1 MRLKLIG
8 CGVLLRELSDAIVR
22 SPHLIDATYLTTGL
36 HDTGAKLMR
45 EGIQE
50 AIDASEG
57 QGYDAVVLGYALC
70 GTGLAGVRARTIPV
84 AIPRAHDCIALLMGS
99 REKYKEYFNANP
111 GTYYRS
117 IGWVERQDQL
127 TEQVAGIGLDDNL
140 QKLIEK
146 YGEDSGRFLYE
157 EMSGYKKN
165 YSRLTFIR
173 TGLEVD
179 DSFRQRAQAEAAEKG
194 WKFEEFDGST
204 SLFRRLLSGD
214 WNEEFLVL
222 QPGQQIVSSN
232 DDQIL
237 AASGGEQ

>member
-8 CGVLLRELSDAIVR
+8 CGVLLRELSDAIVH
-22 SPHLIDATYLTTGL
+22 SPHLVDAVYLTTGL

-45 EGIQE
+45 ESIQE

-57 QGYDAVVLGYALC
+57 QGYDAIVLGYALC
-70 GTGLAGVRARTIPV
+70 GTGLAGVRARSIPV
-84 AIPRAHDCIALLMGS
+84 AIPCAHDCIALLMGS

-117 IGWVERQDQL
+117 IGWVERQDKL

-157 EMSGYKKN
+157 EMSGYKRN

-214 WNEEFLVL
+214 WNDEFLVL

-237 AASGGEQ
+237 SAAGGE

>member
-8 CGVLLRELSDAIVR
+8 CGVLLRELSDAIVH
-22 SPHLIDATYLTTGL
+22 SAHLIDAVYLTTGL

-45 EGIQE
+45 ESIQE
-50 AIDASEG
+50 AIDVSEG
-57 QGYDAVVLGYALC
+57 QGYDAIVLGYALC

-99 REKYKEYFNANP
+99 REKYMEYFNANP

-157 EMSGYKKN
+157 EMSGYKRN

-214 WNEEFLVL
+214 WNDEFLVL

-237 AASGGEQ
+237 SAASGE